1 MKKVTTTL
9 VAGLAMLALAS
20 PLYATGEK
28 KMTTDTQ
35 QQTGSMQ
42 PQSAGS
48 MVSQSG
54 QQTGAMQSQSAE
66 GIKGFEVYS
75 QTGEKIGEITDIRS
89 DKQSGAVQFVTFT
102 KGGVMGMGGKDTAV
116 PLGAFKLDRENK
128 KATLTV
134 SEDKLNNG
142 PAQAGKSDKDFQ
154 RELSSHYG
162 IAPAWEGTSGENR
175 VSDPAPALEKGSSR
189 PSK

>member
-9 VAGLAMLALAS
+9 VASLAMFALAS
-20 PLYATGEK
+20 PLYATNEK
-28 KMTTDTQ
+28 NMTTNTQ
-35 QQTGSMQ
+35 QQ
-42 PQSAGS
+42 AG
-48 MVSQSG
+48 VSK
-54 QQTGAMQSQSAE
+54 SQSAE

-75 QTGEKIGEITDIRS
+75 QTGEKIGEITDVRS

-102 KGGVMGMGGKDTAV
+102 KGGVMGIGGKDTAV
-116 PLGAFKLDRENK
+116 PLGAFKLDRENQR
-128 KATLTV
+128 ATLTV

-162 IAPAWEGTSGENR
+162 IAPVWEEKSKAGEAQVPNP
-175 VSDPAPALEKGSSR
+175 SPGLETGS
-189 PSK
+189 PQMQNKSK

>member
-9 VAGLAMLALAS
+9 VAGIAMLALAS

-35 QQTGSMQ
+35 QQTGT
-42 PQSAGS
+42 
-48 MVSQSG
+48 SQSLSGG
-54 QQTGAMQSQSAE
+54 QQTGSMQSQSAE

-102 KGGVMGMGGKDTAV
+102 KGGVMGIGGKDTAV
-116 PLGAFKLDRENK
+116 PLGAFKLDRENQR
-128 KATLTV
+128 ATLTV

-142 PAQAGKSDKDFQ
+142 PAQAGKSDQDFQ

-162 IAPAWEGTSGENR
+162 IAPAWEGTSKTGENR
-175 VSDPAPALEKGSSR
+175 VSDPAPGLEKGSSR